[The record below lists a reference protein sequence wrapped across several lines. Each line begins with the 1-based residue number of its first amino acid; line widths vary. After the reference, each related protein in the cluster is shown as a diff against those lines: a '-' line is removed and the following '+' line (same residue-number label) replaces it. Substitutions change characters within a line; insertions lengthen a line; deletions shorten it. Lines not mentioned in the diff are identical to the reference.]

1 MPIDPRIALAG
12 VSPTYD
18 FMGAYNTSRA
28 AARTDLTNQMA
39 QQAAEATATAQ
50 RNAMLEARTLDPTN
64 QEALRAYALRNPAA
78 AEQVLGGLAS
88 ADNLFSARNTDT
100 RAQAEAATKQ
110 SEAYM
115 AQLPQFASQLLGDA
129 SPPVVARVRAQ
140 WEGSGFPVG
149 VFDALATRLADL
161 PPEQQQQ
168 AIQSYLLTT
177 GGGKTAVETRF
188 GPRTL
193 VNTGATQVGANYN
206 PLALDPGTG
215 AKVPLTGTI
224 QNTPDPRAPTIF
236 SSSQGV
242 GQIGSDNIFTPTT
255 DAQGNPIVPYQ
266 APRAGDGGNADKI
279 AAAKGLQATLNDML
293 GYYENLD
300 AAGGIVSTER
310 SAMENV
316 AASAGASL
324 PGRVL
329 GRTFGS
335 NEQTERDNIQTAI
348 PIVVASLK
356 NLTGMSAQQMNS
368 NVELQ
373 LFLGT
378 VGNPSQSIQTVR
390 EAFRRFGA
398 YVASQAARAG
408 GGSAAGGGADMPPVG
423 ARGAT
428 LTNSQTGA
436 TFVSDGTRWVP
447 R

>member
-1 MPIDPRIALAG
+1 MALDPRIALQGASFQAPDIQGALARGQEYRQNQMTMQAAQDTAARNVMLRELQGRTDFNDRNSVANYMRIAG
-12 VSPTYD
+12 AE
-18 FMGAYNTSRA
+18 GAPVVAAMTGADTMFNTRA
-28 AARTDLTNQMA
+28 AAARDETKFNT
-39 QQAAEATATAQ
+39 QQSTE
-50 RNAMLEARTLDPTN
+50 
-64 QEALRAYALRNPAA
+64 
-78 AEQVLGGLAS
+78 
-88 ADNLFSARNTDT
+88 
-100 RAQAEAATKQ
+100 
-110 SEAYM
+110 YM

-129 SPPVVARVRAQ
+129 SPPAVARVRAQ

-149 VFDALATRLADL
+149 VFDALSARLADL

-168 AIQSYLLTT
+168 ALQSYLLTT

-206 PLALDPGTG
+206 PLALDVATG
-215 AKVPLTGTI
+215 APVPLTGAI

-242 GQIGSDNIFTPTT
+242 GQIAADGSFTPVTGPGG
-255 DAQGNPIVPYQ
+255 APVMPYQ
-266 APRAGDGGNADKI
+266 APSRTD
-279 AAAKGLQATLNDML
+279 AAAGEAKTMAAEGLRSTLDSL
-293 GYYENLD
+293 RGYYD
-300 AAGGIVSTER
+300 ALNRSGGIVSTER
-310 SAMENV
+310 GAGRNV
-316 AASAGASL
+316 AASAAASL

-329 GRTFGS
+329 GRTLGF
-335 NEQTERDNIQTAI
+335 EDQTQRDNIQTAI
-348 PIVVASLK
+348 PMIVASLK
-356 NLTGMSAQQMNS
+356 DLTGMSAQQMNS

-378 VGNPSQSIQTVR
+378 VGDPSKSIETVN
-390 EAFRRFGA
+390 EALARFER
-398 YVASQAARAG
+398 YVDRVAG
-408 GGSAAGGGADMPPVG
+408 EQGGGGADMPPVG

>member
-1 MPIDPRIALAG
+1 MPIDARISMGLR
-12 VSPTYD
+12 PQTYD
-18 FMGAYNTSRA
+18 AFAAYDTGRQNEQTFR
-28 AARTDLTNQMA
+28 TNQMA
-39 QQAAEATATAQ
+39 QQAAQATAA
-50 RNAMLEARTLDPTN
+50 RNAMIQQRAASVDFGDPNSVNEFARLGPETTPFIEAAGAGDTLFNT
-64 QEALRAYALRNPAA
+64 RA
-78 AEQVLGGLAS
+78 AERRSQGEF
-88 ADNLFSARNTDT
+88 DI
-100 RAQAEAATKQ
+100 KQ
-110 SEAYM
+110 DEAYM
-115 AQLPQFASQLLGDA
+115 AQLPRFAAQLLGDA
-129 SPPVVARVRAQ
+129 SPARRAAVRQMAID
-140 WEGSGFPVG
+140 SGFPVAQY
-149 VFDALATRLADL
+149 DALDTQLAGLD
-161 PPEQQQQ
+161 PAAQQQTL
-168 AIQSYLLTT
+168 QSFLLTT
-177 GGGKTAVETRF
+177 PGGKAVVEARY
-188 GPRTL
+188 GPRTN
-193 VNTGATQVGANYN
+193 VNTGATQEARNFD
-206 PLALDPGTG
+206 PLALDPVTG
-215 AKVPLTGTI
+215 EKVPVTGPI
-224 QNTPDPRAPTIF
+224 RNTPDPRAPTIF

-242 GQIGSDNIFTPTT
+242 GHIADDGSFTPVTGPGG
-255 DAQGNPIVPYQ
+255 ARVIPYQ
-266 APRAGDGGNADKI
+266 APSQTDTADADAR
-279 AAAKGLQATLNDML
+279 AAAAEGLQATLNDML

-408 GGSAAGGGADMPPVG
+408 GGSTAGGGG
-423 ARGAT
+423 AQVAFDAQGNR
-428 LTNSQTGA
+428 
-436 TFVSDGTRWVP
+436 FVVRNDQWV
-447 R
+447 RE